1 MSTKENR
8 YSLPLLKGISAGFPS
23 PARDY
28 IEESINLNQELIQ
41 NPNWTFLGEIE
52 GDSMQG
58 AGIANGDI
66 VVVDKS
72 LDARHGSIA
81 ICSLDGGLTIKK
93 LHMQNDELYLVSA
106 NSKYSPIKVTD
117 ESDFNVWGVV
127 THTIKKML

>member
-8 YSLPLLKGISAGFPS
+8 YNLPLLKGISAGFPS

>member
-8 YSLPLLKGISAGFPS
+8 YNLPLLKGISAGFPS

-106 NSKYSPIKVTD
+106 NSKYSAIKVTD

>member
-1 MSTKENR
+1 MSTKEKS
-8 YSLPLLKGISAGFPS
+8 YQLPFIKGISAGFPS

-28 IEESINLNQELIQ
+28 MEDSINLNHALIQ
-41 NPNWTFLGEIE
+41 NPNWTFLGEVE

-81 ICSLDGGLTIKK
+81 ICCIDGGLTIKK
-93 LHMQNDELYLVSA
+93 LHMHNSELYLLSA
-106 NSKYSPIKVTD
+106 NVKYKPIKVSN
-117 ESDFNVWGVV
+117 ENDFSVWGVV
-127 THTIKKML
+127 THTIKKMV

>member
-1 MSTKENR
+1 MSTIRDSHK
-8 YSLPLLKGISAGFPS
+8 LTVIKGISAGFPS

-28 IEESINLNQELIQ
+28 IEESINLNNELIQ
-41 NPNWTFLGEIE
+41 NPNWTFLGEVE

-81 ICSLDGGLTIKK
+81 ICSIDGGLTIKK
-93 LHMQNDELYLVSA
+93 LHMHNDELYLVSA
-106 NSKYSPIKVTD
+106 NTKYKPIKVT
-117 ESDFNVWGVV
+117 EGSNFSVWGVV
-127 THTIKKML
+127 THTIKKMV